1 MQQQYRE
8 HLSDYKSWPQ
18 ARHAEDWILFP
29 ENIGADISID
39 ESALSNGELYTIVT
53 NKAAKGRKGSLVAMV
68 KGTESKQVIK
78 ILKKISH
85 KARCMVKEV
94 SLDMAATMNKIAKEC
109 FPKALRVI
117 DRFHVQKLAFEAV
130 QEVRIAYR
138 WEALARESQ
147 QIQKAKEENKE
158 YKAPTFSNGD
168 TEKQLLARSRYL
180 LFKSPKNWS
189 PSQKERA
196 IVLFEN
202 FPEIKQAYDL
212 ASDLRRIYSKT
223 KDKAVAYTKL
233 AQWYRKVEELGDKR
247 FRTVSNSIF
256 SHYEGILNFFDNRTT
271 NASAESFNAKIKAFR
286 ATQRGVRDIPFFLF
300 RLSNIYA

>member
-1 MQQQYRE
+1 
-8 HLSDYKSWPQ
+8 LSGYSSWSQ
-18 ARHAEDWILFP
+18 AKHAEEWILFP
-29 ENIGADISID
+29 ENIGEDLGLD

-53 NKAAKGRKGSLVAMV
+53 NKAAKGRKGSLVAMI

-78 ILKKISH
+78 ILKKISYEV
-85 KARCMVKEV
+85 RCTVKEI
-94 SLDMAATMNKIAKEC
+94 SLDMAATMNKIAKKC
-109 FPKALRVI
+109 FPKASRVI
-117 DRFHVQKLAFEAV
+117 DRFHVQKLAYEAV
-130 QEVRIAYR
+130 QEVRIAFR
-138 WEALARESQ
+138 WEAIAKESQ
-147 QIQKAKEENKE
+147 EIQKAKEEDRE

-180 LFKSPKNWS
+180 LFKSQAKWS

-196 IVLFEN
+196 TILFEN

-212 ASDLRRIYSKT
+212 ASDLRSIYSHT

-233 AQWYRKVEELGDKR
+233 AHWYRKVEGLGDKR

-256 SHYEGILNFFDNRTT
+256 AHYEGILNFFDNRTT

-286 ATQRGVRDIPFFLF
+286 ATLRGVRDIAFFLF